1 MDKPKL
7 YIIGSSHAARLFKS
21 LKLFKIRDKYDVINL
36 AKPGSIFQN
45 IDYPKNVKSSDIIL
59 GQLFGNDVFEK
70 HIKITQGK
78 MNNIIHL
85 TKYKPIPI
93 ENLKKLF
100 TKFVE
105 IMSQYPCK
113 IYLFDLILRH
123 IGCCPA
129 HHYPDLVKY
138 QRQVNKDLETI
149 LLNSNIKLLNHLKYL
164 EKQFRWTKKIENY
177 KKMFVD
183 TVHFYPV
190 HYQTMVRAFLG
201 KELNFWV
208 QKKKER
214 FHHPVTLDS
223 V

>member
-45 IDYPKNVKSSDIIL
+45 IDYPKNVKNSDIIL
-59 GQLFGNDVFEK
+59 GQLFGNDIFEK
-70 HIKITQGK
+70 NIKITQGR

-93 ENLKKLF
+93 ENVKKLF

-129 HHYPDLVKY
+129 HQYPDLVKH
-138 QRQVNKDLETI
+138 QRQVNNHLKII
-149 LLNSNIKLLNHLKYL
+149 LQNSNIKLLNHLKYL
-164 EKQFRWTKKIENY
+164 EKLFRQFIWT
-177 KKMFVD
+177 
-183 TVHFYPV
+183 
-190 HYQTMVRAFLG
+190 
-201 KELNFWV
+201 
-208 QKKKER
+208 
-214 FHHPVTLDS
+214 
-223 V
+223 